1 MGDAQGRFPYVAV
14 FLRKDAEGFGESGT
28 EGEEGKISGGAEVGA
43 DSDAGGRDDVT
54 PNKDGV
60 IEGSPPNALQQTFPE
75 VISNLDEIHH
85 VGTLAQVRGV
95 TTRFS
100 T

>member
-14 FLRKDAEGFGESGT
+14 FLRKDAEGFGEPGT
-28 EGEEGKISGGAEVGA
+28 AGEEGENRGGA
-43 DSDAGGRDDVT
+43 DSDAIGRDDVT

-85 VGTLAQVRGV
+85 VGTLAQVRDV